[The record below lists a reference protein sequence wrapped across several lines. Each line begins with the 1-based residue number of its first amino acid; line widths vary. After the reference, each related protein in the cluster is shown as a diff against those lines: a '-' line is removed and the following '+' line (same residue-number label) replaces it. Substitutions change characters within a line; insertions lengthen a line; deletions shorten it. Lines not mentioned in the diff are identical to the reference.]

1 MFIFLALGALIG
13 ALSVVFFLQNTVPVT
28 VVFLSWQIE
37 GLLGIILAL
46 AFAGGVM
53 MTALFSLPSLISDWI
68 ESAQLRSRI
77 KKLESDLDEAKKRE
91 EGAKF
96 VVHTNLEDNQTEIY
110 KSSSN

>member
-13 ALSVVFFLQNTVPVT
+13 ALSVIFFLQNTEPIT
-28 VVFLSWQIE
+28 VIFLNWQLE

-68 ESAQLRSRI
+68 ESTQLRRRI
-77 KKLESDLDEAKKRE
+77 KLLEDNLAEAKKRE
-91 EGAKF
+91 EGTKF
-96 VVHTNLEDNQTEIY
+96 VVQSNLEDNQTESY
-110 KSSSN
+110 KASN

>member
-13 ALSVVFFLQNTVPVT
+13 ALSVVFFLQNTLPVT
-28 VVFLSWQIE
+28 VMFLNWQIE

-53 MTALFSLPSLISDWI
+53 MTALFSIPSLLSDWI
-68 ESAQLRSRI
+68 LTSQLRSRI
-77 KKLESDLDEAKKRE
+77 KQLENDLADAKKRE

-96 VVHTNLEDNQTEIY
+96 VVHTNLEDNQTEVY
-110 KSSSN
+110 KVSN

>member
-13 ALSVVFFLQNTVPVT
+13 ALSVVFFLQNTIPVT
-28 VVFLSWQIE
+28 VMFLSWQIE

-53 MTALFSLPSLISDWI
+53 MTALFSLPSIISDWI
-68 ESAQLRSRI
+68 VSAQLRSRI

-96 VVHTNLEDNQTEIY
+96 VVHTNLDDSGTEVY
-110 KSSSN
+110 RVSN

>member
-1 MFIFLALGALIG
+1 MFIFLVLGALIG

-28 VVFLSWQIE
+28 VMFMSWQIE

-53 MTALFSLPSLISDWI
+53 MTALFSLPNIISDWI
-68 ESAQLRSRI
+68 VSAQLRRRI
-77 KKLESDLDEAKKRE
+77 KQLESDLDEAKKRE

-96 VVHTNLEDNQTEIY
+96 DVHTNLDDNQTEIH
-110 KSSSN
+110 KVSN